1 MKVTIEDLSPVKK
14 KIMVELP
21 SEDVDREFDAVYKE
35 LKEGVSIDGFRKG
48 KAPKTVLESRY
59 KDRVLGEVGTKLI
72 ENSYTKV
79 ISEKKL
85 SPVAKPEIEVEGSI
99 EEGQPFLYTMTLE
112 IRPLVNVE
120 GYIGIALKGERV
132 TVGDDEIEK
141 GMELLR
147 ERSAYVSEVERP
159 AQDKDLVVIDFEG
172 FSDGKPMENAKASE
186 YPVVIGTH
194 SLSPVI
200 EDALK
205 GMKKGDEKEIK
216 IQLPE
221 GFKHEKLVGK
231 EVFFK
236 VKVKGVKER
245 ILPVI
250 DDEFAKDLKFDNIA
264 QLKGKI
270 KEGITREKEAAERE
284 RLRKEMIDKL
294 IEQNKFDA
302 PPSLVADYL
311 QSFVSRAMENIGKGN
326 LGPEDISEMETNPE
340 KLKESYAIA
349 ADARVRGEMILD
361 AIARQENITVS
372 EDEIDLRIKA
382 MAAQRHQ
389 SVDEFKKQLVEH
401 KGDAMVAVGMLEEK
415 VFDFIMAKA
424 NVTVETK

>member
-1 MKVTIEDLSPVKK
+1 LS
-14 KIMVELP
+14 L
-21 SEDVDREFDAVYKE
+21 
-35 LKEGVSIDGFRKG
+35 
-48 KAPKTVLESRY
+48 
-59 KDRVLGEVGTKLI
+59 
-72 ENSYTKV
+72 
-79 ISEKKL
+79 
-85 SPVAKPEIEVEGSI
+85 VAQPEIEVISSI
-99 EEGQPFLYTMTLE
+99 EEGQPFSYTATLE

-120 GYIGIALKGERV
+120 GYIGIELKGERV

-159 AQDKDLVVIDFEG
+159 AQEKDLVVIDFEG
-172 FSDGKPMENAKASE
+172 FSDGKSMENAKASD
-186 YPVVIGTH
+186 YPVVLGTN
-194 SLSPVI
+194 SLAPVI

-205 GMKKGDEKEIK
+205 GMKKGDEKEVK
-216 IQLPE
+216 IQFPE
-221 GFKHEKLVGK
+221 GFKHEKLIGK

-250 DDEFAKDLKFDNIA
+250 DDEFAKDLRLDNIS
-264 QLKGKI
+264 QLKDKV

-284 RLRKEMIDKL
+284 RLRKEMIEKL

-302 PPSLVADYL
+302 PPSLVAAYL
-311 QSFVSRAMENIGKGN
+311 QSFVSQAMENIGKGN
-326 LGPEDISEMETNPE
+326 LGPEEISEMETNPE
-340 KLKESYAIA
+340 KLKERYAIA

-382 MAAQRHQ
+382 MAAQRRQ